1 MKIELVQ
8 TTWDKVECDAMI
20 LPVFQDDDYASGV
33 LSEID
38 ARLDGLLKEVR
49 DNEEWKGKTGDC
61 TVIYRPAGLS
71 MRRLILVGGGEQDK
85 YDLDTI
91 RQVAMVAANTV
102 KSYNLKRVAFYRRSR
117 VDAPVAAQAA
127 VEGVLLATYSGDDF
141 KTSERSKNFLEEILF
156 VTPQAEQREQI
167 EEMLQRGRILAECTN
182 YARYLVNQPGN
193 RINPP
198 KLAEEAR
205 TTAEKYGLSIEV
217 LGEPEM
223 EKEGMQA
230 ALAVARGSDEPARF
244 IILKHHGGGDGDAP
258 IVLVGKGVTF
268 DSGGY
273 SLKPPSAMEDMKVD
287 KSGAC
292 AVLAAMQAVA
302 RLGVKKNVIGLIP
315 TVENMVSG
323 RAQRPGDIVRSLSGK
338 TIEVLNTDAE
348 GRLILADA
356 LTYAHRYK
364 PAAIV
369 DIATLTGACVVALAH
384 IRAGVFANHEGVY
397 GNLRE
402 AARRSSELLWRLPL
416 DKGYRK
422 LLESDIAD
430 IKNVGGRWGGAV
442 TAAKFL
448 EEFVGD
454 LPWAHIDMAGVDS
467 YDKSAPLKGAT
478 GFGTRILVEF
488 VSLYPV
494 DSTAAG

>member
-1 MKIELVQ
+1 MKIEFQHSQWDQ
-8 TTWDKVECDAMI
+8 TECDVLV
-20 LPVFQDDDYASGV
+20 LPIFEDDDYQSGL
-33 LSEID
+33 LSQID
-38 ARLDGLLKEVR
+38 DKLDGLLREVR
-49 DNEEWKGKTGDC
+49 ENEEWKGKMGDC
-61 TVIYRPAGLS
+61 AVLYRPPGLPL
-71 MRRLILVGGGEQDK
+71 RRIVLVGAGQREH
-85 YDLDTI
+85 YDLGTI
-91 RQVAMVAANTV
+91 REVAVAAVNRV
-102 KSYNLKRVAFYRRSR
+102 KSYHLKRVAFCRRSR
-117 VDAPVAAQAA
+117 VDAALAAQAA

-141 KTSERSKNFLEEILF
+141 KTEDRAKNFIEEIIF
-156 VTPQAEQREQI
+156 VSPEAHDRQAV
-167 EEMLQRGRILAECTN
+167 EEALHRGSILAEATN

-193 RINPP
+193 CVNPS

-205 TTAEKYGLSIEV
+205 TTAEKYGLSLEV
-217 LGEPEM
+217 MGEPEM
-223 EKEGMQA
+223 EEEGMLA

-244 IILKHHGGGDGDAP
+244 IILRHQGGGDEEAP
-258 IVLVGKGVTF
+258 LVLVGKGVTF

-273 SLKPPSAMEDMKVD
+273 SLKPPAAMEDMKVD

-302 RLGVKKNVIGLIP
+302 RLGLKKNVIGLIP

-356 LTYAHRYK
+356 LAYAQRYK
-364 PAAIV
+364 PAAVV

-384 IRAGVFANHEGVY
+384 VRAGVFANDESIFAG
-397 GNLRE
+397 LEE
-402 AARRSSELLWRLPL
+402 ASRRSGERLWRLPL
-416 DKGYRK
+416 DRQYRK
-422 LLESDIAD
+422 LLDSDIAD

-448 EEFVGD
+448 EEFVGEM
-454 LPWAHIDMAGVDS
+454 PWAHIDMAGVDS
-467 YDKSAPLKGAT
+467 FHESAPLKGAT

-488 VSLYPV
+488 VSHFQ
-494 DSTAAG
+494 AG